1 LGLSDGY
8 GTIDTVAR
16 DVFDAEDIRDFSVK
30 PNFAEKLAK
39 QFGADMAEGV
49 ANALSRVSV
58 R

>member
-1 LGLSDGY
+1 LSDGF
-8 GTIDTVAR
+8 GTVDSIAR
-16 DVFDAEDIRDFSVK
+16 DVFNAEDIRDYSVK

-49 ANALSRVSV
+49 ASALSRVSV